1 MKHLLTGVA
10 VVAAL
15 AFLPPAWAQPAT
27 PSGGSPMEMP
37 GPKAS
42 GTNYIPSTSATPPMH
57 RHARAHHVAHA
68 RMAHGPKS
76 LTDTADQL
84 NRAELARLQAGSPE
98 APSMP
103 PSSTRPGRMPPGGK
117 KVD

>member
-10 VVAAL
+10 VFAAL
-15 AFLPPAWAQPAT
+15 AFSAPAWAQPAS

-42 GTNYIPSTSATPPMH
+42 GTNYIPQTSH
-57 RHARAHHVAHA
+57 RRARAHQATHG

-84 NRAELARLQAGSPE
+84 NRAELARLQAGSTEMP
-98 APSMP
+98 PTVTP
-103 PSSTRPGRMPPGGK
+103 PSSTRPGRMPAGGR